1 MPRYARPKLAS
12 SANAKRT
19 KPYSGTETTICR
31 PSHSGSSYNGYGRLN
46 TECWMQ
52 EFPMRE
58 VVIASSVRTPV
69 GRAVKGTLR
78 ATRPDELG
86 AIAIKGALDRVPQLD
101 PKEIEDVIL
110 GCAMPEAEQG
120 NNVARTAS
128 LRAGVPIEASA
139 MTINRFCSS
148 GLQAIAMAAERIM
161 AGGAEVIVAGG
172 TESMSMVPMGGNKI
186 SPNPWLVEHYP
197 DSLISMGLT
206 AERLASRFN
215 ISREGADNFS
225 LRSHQKA
232 LAAIAAGKFDEETV
246 PVPVSFTTPNGS
258 KPKREEIIFKMDEG
272 PRADTSLEALLALKP
287 AFHVKGTVTA
297 GNSSQ
302 MSDGA
307 AAAVVMSAERAK
319 ALGIKPLARYVSF
332 ATAGYKPEE
341 MGLGPVFAIPK
352 ALKIAG
358 LKLSDIDVIELNEAF
373 AAQSLAVIK
382 EAGLD
387 PDRVNPNGGAI
398 ALGHPLG
405 CTGAKLTATIIRE
418 LKRRNAKY
426 GLVTMCVGGGMGA
439 AGIFENL

>member
-1 MPRYARPKLAS
+1 
-12 SANAKRT
+12 
-19 KPYSGTETTICR
+19 
-31 PSHSGSSYNGYGRLN
+31 
-46 TECWMQ
+46 
-52 EFPMRE
+52 MRE

-69 GRAVKGTLR
+69 GRAFKGTLR

-86 AIAIKGALDRVPQLD
+86 AIAIKGALERVPQVD

-120 NNVARTAS
+120 MNVARIAA
-128 LRAGVPIEASA
+128 LRAGLPVEVSA

-148 GLQAIAMAAERIM
+148 GLQAIAQAAERIGS
-161 AGGAEVIVAGG
+161 GGAEVIIAGG

-186 SPNPWLVEHYP
+186 SPNPWLVDHYP
-197 DSLISMGLT
+197 DAYLSMGLT
-206 AERLASRFN
+206 AERVAQRFG
-215 ISREGADNFS
+215 ITREAADEFS

-232 LAAIAAGKFDEETV
+232 LAAIAAGKFDDETV
-246 PVPVSFTTPNGS
+246 AVPVSFATPNGS
-258 KPKREEIIFKMDEG
+258 GGNGRARHKLHIEEIAFKSDEG
-272 PRADTSLEALLALKP
+272 PRADTSLAALGALKP

-307 AAAVVMSAERAK
+307 AAAVVMSAERAQ
-319 ALGIKPLARYVSF
+319 ALGIKPLARYLAF

-352 ALKIAG
+352 ALKLAG

-373 AAQSLAVIK
+373 AAQALAVIQ

-387 PDRVNPNGGAI
+387 PERVNPNGGGI

-405 CTGAKLTATIIRE
+405 CTGAKLTATMIRE
-418 LKRRNAKY
+418 LKRRNGRY
-426 GLVTMCVGGGMGA
+426 GMVTMCVGGGMGA
-439 AGIFENL
+439 AGIFENLT